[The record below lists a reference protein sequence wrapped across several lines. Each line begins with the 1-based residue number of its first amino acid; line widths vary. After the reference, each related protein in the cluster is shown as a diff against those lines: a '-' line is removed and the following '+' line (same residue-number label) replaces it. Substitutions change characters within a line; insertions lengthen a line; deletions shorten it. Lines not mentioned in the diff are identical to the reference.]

1 MPPQIDPDNCNAC
14 GTCMDICPLDCIYL
28 IDGIAEVVYPQEC
41 WHCGACRQ
49 DCPEGAI
56 TYEFPIIMVNI

>member
-1 MPPQIDPDNCNAC
+1 MPPLIDTEACIGC

-28 IDGIAEVVYPQEC
+28 EDDKAQVVYPEEC

-56 TYEFPIIMVNI
+56 NYAFPLIMLNI

>member
-1 MPPQIDPDNCNAC
+1 MPPVINRDRCIAC

-28 IDGIAEVVYPQEC
+28 KDEIAEVLYPDEC

-49 DCPEGAI
+49 DCPEAAI
-56 TYEFPIIMVNI
+56 TYEFPPIMVNI

>member
-1 MPPQIDPDNCNAC
+1 MPPVIDKDLCTAC

-28 IDGIAEVVYPQEC
+28 KDETAEVVYPQEC

-49 DCPEGAI
+49 DCPEQAI
-56 TYEFPIIMVNI
+56 SYEFTLTMLNI